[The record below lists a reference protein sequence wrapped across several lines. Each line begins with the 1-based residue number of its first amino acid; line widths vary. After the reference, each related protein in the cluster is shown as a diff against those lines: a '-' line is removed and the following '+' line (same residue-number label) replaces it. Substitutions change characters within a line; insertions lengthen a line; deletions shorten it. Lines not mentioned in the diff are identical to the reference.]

1 MVAYNTIMTNNLE
14 FNNTV
19 AVPVFKSNNGIKDI
33 NIMTTNKGKP
43 YFRCNNGIDGKM
55 SPAALTAI
63 QTGDLTDVR
72 VSLCNEVGNTNTF
85 FMIHLTSSKESNHTR
100 VLTL

>member
-1 MVAYNTIMTNNLE
+1 MVAYNTIMLQ

-19 AVPVFKSNNGIKDI
+19 AVPVFKSNNGIKDL
-33 NIMTTNKGKP
+33 NIMTTDKGKP
-43 YFRCNNGIDGKM
+43 YFKCDNGIDGKM
-55 SPAALTAI
+55 SPAALAAI

-72 VSLCNEVGNTNTF
+72 VSLCNEENDAKTF
-85 FMIHLTSSKESNHTR
+85 FMIHLTSSDESTHTR

>member
-1 MVAYNTIMTNNLE
+1 MVAYNTIMLQ

-19 AVPVFKSNNGIKDI
+19 AVPVFKSNNGIKDL
-33 NIMTTNKGKP
+33 NIMTTDKGKP
-43 YFRCNNGIDGKM
+43 YFKCDNGIDGKM
-55 SPAALTAI
+55 SPAALAAI

-72 VSLCNEVGNTNTF
+72 VSTFDPEEVGKDAF
-85 FMIHLTSSKESNHTR
+85 FMIHLTSSDESTHTR